1 MLYKNILLVDDDSD
15 DAEVFCEAIQSVD
28 ENIVCQSETNPVKA
42 LENLKNGE
50 NTPDLIF
57 LDYNM
62 PVLNGNEFLKKMR
75 EVQQLSKISVILY
88 STYSETAAEHL
99 CITQDTDRYITKPNS
114 FEELTAVLKNILVA

>member
-15 DAEVFCEAIQSVD
+15 DAEIFCEAIYSFD
-28 ENIVCQSETNPVKA
+28 ENIVCLTETNPIKA

-50 NTPDLIF
+50 NPPDLIF

-75 EVQQLSKISVILY
+75 KVQQLSKIPVILY
-88 STYSETAAEHL
+88 SNYSEAAAEQL
-99 CITQDTDRYITKPNS
+99 CITQDTERYITKPNS
-114 FEELTAVLKNILVA
+114 FDELAAVLKNILAA